1 MKTKSLKTS
10 IAASVVCI
18 LLCAAMLV
26 GATYAWFTDGA
37 TNSGN
42 VITTGTLKI
51 DAFAYDT
58 VDEAQENG
66 TTVTLDG
73 AVSGT
78 FNFASEGQNL
88 KTDPDPIINGVVIAP
103 GDTEAYAK
111 LVEVKNV
118 GSLAAK
124 VKLNFEIT
132 DSGLADALWFDFVGI
147 DESGTV
153 TGQIEKREMALIEQL
168 GQAKEFDI
176 GPEQNLR
183 YVFIFG
189 MNDPDTVGNEFQGKS
204 FGLDVTVLATQNV
217 VGAEYAEY
225 NVDTNEEMQ
234 AAVLGGGSIKLQND
248 VTLEKYVVDSTEKSY
263 LIAEDTEI
271 DLGGNTLTVDETIY
285 YTIVLAQDATLT
297 FKNGNMKLKSTMGD
311 NWGVTYFGV
320 KEPGAELV
328 FDNVDIECYNSLAVI
343 ENPGQTKITVKDST
357 IKCGNSTA
365 ISTNATKSYPCEIE
379 IVDSTIECGEV
390 FGNMIAWD
398 THDSC
403 AVFMNVP
410 GKLTVTRST
419 IIGERQGV
427 LVRGGEA
434 VITDSEIVMNG
445 NYTGNYDQYLNG
457 NWASGNEVPVGALIV
472 GDRSNAYPYPASVTL
487 VNTKV
492 TSKNAQAPA
501 VYIWGDSA
509 EYYASLTYDKDCVLS
524 TLEGGTLIAGYNQ
537 FASVNGVAGN

>member
-18 LLCAAMLV
+18 LLCAAMLA

-88 KTDPDPIINGVVIAP
+88 KTDPTPIINGVVIAP

-147 DESGTV
+147 DESGKV
-153 TGQIEKREMALIEQL
+153 TGEIEKREMALIEQL
-168 GQAKEFDI
+168 GQAKEFVI
-176 GPEQNLR
+176 GPEENLR

-217 VGAEYAEY
+217 DGAEYAEY

-234 AAVLGGGSIKLQND
+234 AAMLKGGSIKLQND
-248 VTLEKYVVDSTEKSY
+248 VTLEKNVIGDVEKSY
-263 LIAEDTEI
+263 LVAEDTEI

-427 LVRGGEA
+427 LARGGEA

-492 TSKNAQAPA
+492 TSQSANAPA

-524 TLEGGTLIAGYNQ
+524 TPEGGTLIAGYNQ
-537 FASVNGVAGN
+537 YASVNGVAGN